1 MSREKTADPFLEKA
15 KSLTKLPPAT
25 SHCWTMVKRGIGAGM
40 LPESELVGL
49 IKDLEQQKDCI
60 LDELAFEFIDGRLR
74 IRLLDDQDFCEPELM
89 LSVLNRLKS
98 PYLT

>member
-15 KSLTKLPPAT
+15 KSLTKLPHAT

-60 LDELAFEFIDGRLR
+60 AADGHFALPTD
-74 IRLLDDQDFCEPELM
+74 LL
-89 LSVLNRLKS
+89 SKS
-98 PYLT
+98 PKGQRVCVSHGGEAVRRENE